1 MLTAY
6 SCQIKDD
13 IEFSCD
19 YEKNQSATV
28 TIYKSELRS
37 ILNAWKQV
45 KGNNSGL
52 TLQVKWQGDLIDLNI
67 PNIVMERL
75 VHISALAVLRNTD
88 GL

>member
-6 SCQIKDD
+6 SCRITDH

-19 YEKNQSATV
+19 YQKNQSATV

-45 KGNNSGL
+45 KDGSGL
-52 TLQVKWQGDLIDLNI
+52 TLQVNSHGNLIDLNI
-67 PNIVMERL
+67 PDLVMERL
-75 VHISALAVLRNTD
+75 VHISALAFRNTD